1 MGHHTGLFS
10 QSRPRTW
17 RARRQAVAKRLAVIP
32 ELCSGCRI
40 CELVCAV
47 EHFGVNNPKKS
58 AVRVLVTYPHPV
70 LRMPIVCSQCKVPV
84 CADACPVGALTR
96 KDGVVELDTETCIS
110 CMRCVEA
117 CPFGAMYA
125 HEEVDHPIKC
135 DMCAGEPKCV
145 QKCPKGAIRM
155 IPEQALGESKRV
167 GNALS
172 YAHMKEIEFMEKGE
186 KKTIHYA
193 EIGKEEL

>member
-1 MGHHTGLFS
+1 M
-10 QSRPRTW
+10 
-17 RARRQAVAKRLAVIP
+17 ARKLAVIP

-40 CELVCAV
+40 CELVCAI

-70 LRMPIVCSQCKVPV
+70 VRMPVVCSQCKSPV
-84 CADACPVGALTR
+84 CAEACPVGALTR
-96 KDGVVELDTETCIS
+96 TNGVVKLDREACVS
-110 CMRCVEA
+110 CQKCVEA
-117 CPFGAMYA
+117 CPFGAIYA
-125 HEEVDHPIKC
+125 HSDVDHPIKC
-135 DMCAGEPKCV
+135 DLCEGEPRCV
-145 QKCPKGAIRM
+145 ECCPKSAIRL
-155 IPEQALGESKRV
+155 IPEEALGEAKRM

-172 YAHMKEIEFMEKGE
+172 YAHMKEIEFWEKGE